1 MLLLSTDLF
10 SGKKTYKWSIGHKKE
25 MQLFMHAK
33 THLIGRSYKLSTA
46 VHLGTVTH
54 ISGKVARGKFKV
66 PLVLI

>member
-1 MLLLSTDLF
+1 ME
-10 SGKKTYKWSIGHKKE
+10 HRAKKE
-25 MQLFMHAK
+25 MQLSMHAK